1 MSGSGRRKRKY
12 LVGTRE
18 SQLARLQ
25 TDIAIGAITS
35 IHSDIELEIV
45 PIKTHGDKVQNK
57 PIAELGDR
65 GVFVKELEEALLLEQ
80 VDFVVHSLKDL
91 PTSMPI
97 GLLLAAV
104 IGREDPRDVL
114 VSPQNLKLSDLPRG
128 SVIASSSRRRAAQI
142 LSLRSDLHFV
152 DVRGNIPTRLR
163 KLDEGIAE
171 AMVLA
176 AAGLIRLGE
185 EARISEYFSFDQ
197 LTPAVGQGV
206 LGLEC
211 RVGDNATR
219 ELLMEV
225 SDGQIASSI
234 TAERAFLNEI
244 GGGCSVPV
252 GAIAEPV
259 PGAAGELKLSACI
272 ASLDGKIAMRSQLS
286 GAQADAEAVGR
297 QLAIEMLAQGGRRIL
312 QELLASAPQAVPPP

>member
-1 MSGSGRRKRKY
+1 MSGRRKQKY

-35 IHSDIELEIV
+35 IHPDIELQIV

-65 GVFVKELEEALLLEQ
+65 GVFVKELEEALLNEQ

-91 PTSMPI
+91 PTSMPS

-114 VSPQNLKLSDLPRG
+114 VSPQNRRLADLPRG
-128 SVIASSSRRRAAQI
+128 SVIASSSRRRAAQM
-142 LSLRSDLHFV
+142 LALRCDLHFV

-163 KLDEGIAE
+163 KLDEGIAD

-185 EARISEYFSFDQ
+185 EARISEYFPYDQ
-197 LTPAVGQGV
+197 VTPAVGQGV

-211 RVGDNATR
+211 RSNDSATR
-219 ELLMEV
+219 ELLTEV
-225 SDGQIASSI
+225 TDGEIAALI

-252 GAIAEPV
+252 GAIAESGP
-259 PGAAGELKLSACI
+259 AAALTLTACI
-272 ASLDGKIAMRSQLS
+272 ASLDGKVSIRSQLS
-286 GAQADAEAVGR
+286 GAQTDAETLGR
-297 QLAIEMLAQGGRRIL
+297 QLAAEMLAKGGERIL
-312 QELLASAPQAVPPP
+312 QGLLASAPQAVPPP

>member
-1 MSGSGRRKRKY
+1 MSGRRKQKY
-12 LVGTRE
+12 VVGTRE

-35 IHSDIELEIV
+35 IHPDIEIEIV
-45 PIKTHGDKVQNK
+45 AIKTHGDKIQNK

-65 GVFVKELEEALLLEQ
+65 GVFVKELEEALLNNE

-91 PTSMPI
+91 PTAMPA
-97 GLLLAAV
+97 GLRLAAV

-114 VSPQNLKLSDLPRG
+114 VSPQHGRLANLPRG

-142 LSLRSDLHFV
+142 LAIRSDLQFI

-163 KLDEGIAE
+163 KLDEGIAD

-185 EARISEYFSFDQ
+185 EARISEYFAFDQ

-211 RVGDNATR
+211 RGDDSATA
-219 ELLMEV
+219 ELLTEV
-225 SDGQIASSI
+225 SDGEIAALI
-234 TAERAFLNEI
+234 AAERAFLNEI

-252 GAIAEPV
+252 GAIAEAA
-259 PGAAGELKLSACI
+259 AAGRLKLTACI
-272 ASLDGKIAMRSQLS
+272 ASLDGKVSVRSQLEA
-286 GAQADAEAVGR
+286 AQADAESAGR
-297 QLAIEMLAQGGRRIL
+297 QLAAEMLDKGGDRIL
-312 QELLASAPQAVPPP
+312 QNLLSSAPQAVPPP